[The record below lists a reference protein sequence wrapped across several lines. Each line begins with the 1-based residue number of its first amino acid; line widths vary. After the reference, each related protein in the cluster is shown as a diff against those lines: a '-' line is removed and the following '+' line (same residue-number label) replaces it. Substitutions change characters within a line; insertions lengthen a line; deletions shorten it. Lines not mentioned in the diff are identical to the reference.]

1 MHSER
6 QTQNFIINAFTSQ
19 LGYSLTPPCPSPVNA
34 PLLSQWLSRQDYT
47 PEQITHAINTL
58 TSLTRNQSSSLS
70 QVNASVYNLLRYG
83 LQGVPDGKGSFPTV
97 HFIDWQHPERNTFTI
112 SQEVTVM
119 CFDGKTPKRLDLV
132 LSVNG
137 IALAVIELKDAA
149 VSVEKGVG
157 QLITYQRR
165 ELIAPFFSTVQLLI
179 AGNESQGVRYGVIDA
194 PAKFFLSWTE
204 EPQAQDSTSRR
215 VRTLQAKT
223 DNLLLKGLISL
234 CLPERLLMLTH
245 DFMIFENETKKT
257 ARHNQFFAVMAARER
272 VIRREGG
279 IIWNTQGSGKSL
291 IMVWLAKWIVEHQ
304 GRVVIITDREE
315 LDSQIQTLFGSVKID
330 IARADSS
337 ENLRTLLASSQH
349 PVICTLIHKYGHGS
363 DIEDY
368 SRELLH
374 GLPRDFHA
382 KGNITAFIDECHRS
396 NSGVLHEAV
405 RKLMPDAVLIGFTG
419 TPLLRTDK
427 RTSAEVFGTFIH
439 TYKFNDAVKDGV
451 ILSLRYEAR
460 NVEQALS
467 DREAIDAEFERVT
480 CELTD
485 KAKNALKA
493 RWATFSKLYSSRERL
508 ERIAADIMKDM
519 NTLSGLADGTGNA
532 ILAAGSVYEA
542 CRYWEIFTSHGFTK
556 CAVITSYDPSGKN
569 ARSATS
575 DLRRES
581 EEDCKKHVYDAML
594 CGKSQRDFET
604 DATTK
609 FKTSPADMKLLIV
622 VDKLLTG
629 FDAPSARY
637 LYIDKSMRDHG
648 LFQAV
653 CRVNRP
659 CKGKTHGVII
669 DYMDLFRSI
678 QSAVNDYT
686 SEAFSG
692 YDRED
697 IEGLITNRYDEAH
710 AKMEQS
716 REKLTCLLENVDLP
730 RRDTDYIAYFCE
742 EEPTRR
748 EELYGLVSSITRS
761 FAECCGRLVSHYGYS
776 PEGVKS
782 LREEIHEYCRLK
794 DIVRLSSGDYL
805 GRSYDADM
813 RYILDTYVKAG
824 ESEITGVIDEITA
837 AGCDVGVVMGRLPCD
852 EIAKAEII
860 ENNLMHEIRIRM
872 GADPEYYTRLSSELE
887 KLLKRRK
894 TDAIDYA
901 DYIRE
906 MSELARKI
914 LNVSAPID
922 EVLCRYLNGNSE
934 LAERLTDAITRNI
947 SPGFRE
953 NLIKSRVVRNAIYS
967 CLHDASYS
975 ESEAEK
981 LTDEI
986 FSIIL
991 HRQEYD

>member
-6 QTQNFIINAFTSQ
+6 QTQNFIINSFTSQ

-83 LQGVPDGKGSFPTV
+83 LQGVPDGKGNFPTV
-97 HFIDWQHPERNTFTI
+97 HFIDWQHPERNTFII

-149 VSVEKGVG
+149 VSVEEGVG

-165 ELIAPFFSTVQLLI
+165 EFIAPFFSTVQLLI

-272 VIRREGG
+272 VNRREGG

-467 DREAIDAEFERVT
+467 DLEAIDAEFERVT

-493 RWATFSKLYSSRERL
+493 RWATFSKL
-508 ERIAADIMKDM
+508 
-519 NTLSGLADGTGNA
+519 
-532 ILAAGSVYEA
+532 
-542 CRYWEIFTSHGFTK
+542 
-556 CAVITSYDPSGKN
+556 
-569 ARSATS
+569 
-575 DLRRES
+575 
-581 EEDCKKHVYDAML
+581 
-594 CGKSQRDFET
+594 
-604 DATTK
+604 
-609 FKTSPADMKLLIV
+609 
-622 VDKLLTG
+622 
-629 FDAPSARY
+629 
-637 LYIDKSMRDHG
+637 
-648 LFQAV
+648 
-653 CRVNRP
+653 
-659 CKGKTHGVII
+659 
-669 DYMDLFRSI
+669 
-678 QSAVNDYT
+678 
-686 SEAFSG
+686 
-692 YDRED
+692 
-697 IEGLITNRYDEAH
+697 
-710 AKMEQS
+710 
-716 REKLTCLLENVDLP
+716 
-730 RRDTDYIAYFCE
+730 
-742 EEPTRR
+742 
-748 EELYGLVSSITRS
+748 
-761 FAECCGRLVSHYGYS
+761 
-776 PEGVKS
+776 
-782 LREEIHEYCRLK
+782 
-794 DIVRLSSGDYL
+794 
-805 GRSYDADM
+805 
-813 RYILDTYVKAG
+813 
-824 ESEITGVIDEITA
+824 
-837 AGCDVGVVMGRLPCD
+837 
-852 EIAKAEII
+852 
-860 ENNLMHEIRIRM
+860 
-872 GADPEYYTRLSSELE
+872 
-887 KLLKRRK
+887 
-894 TDAIDYA
+894 
-901 DYIRE
+901 
-906 MSELARKI
+906 
-914 LNVSAPID
+914 
-922 EVLCRYLNGNSE
+922 
-934 LAERLTDAITRNI
+934 
-947 SPGFRE
+947 
-953 NLIKSRVVRNAIYS
+953 
-967 CLHDASYS
+967 
-975 ESEAEK
+975 
-981 LTDEI
+981 
-986 FSIIL
+986 
-991 HRQEYD
+991 

>member
-6 QTQNFIINAFTSQ
+6 KTQNFIVSSFTSM
-19 LGYSLTPPCPSPVNA
+19 LGYSLTPPCPSPVNES
-34 PLLSQWLSRQDYT
+34 LLSHWLAQQNYT
-47 PEQITHAINTL
+47 LEQISHSINTL
-58 TSLTRNQSSSLS
+58 TSLTRNQSSALF
-70 QVNASVYNLLRYG
+70 QVNSKVYELLRYG

-97 HFIDWQHPERNTFTI
+97 HFIDWHNPRRNNFTI

-137 IALAVIELKDAA
+137 IALAVIELKDSA
-149 VSVEKGVG
+149 VSVEEGIG
-157 QLITYQRR
+157 QLITYQQR
-165 ELIAPFFSTVQLLI
+165 EYIARFFSTVQLVI
-179 AGNESQGVRYGVIDA
+179 AGNESQGVRYGVIET
-194 PAKFFLSWTE
+194 PAKYFRAWTE
-204 EPQAQDSTSRR
+204 EPQAQDITSRT

-234 CLPERLLMLTH
+234 CLPERLLTFTH
-245 DFMIFENETKKT
+245 DFMTFEGTTKKT
-257 ARHNQFFAVMAARER
+257 ARHNQFFAVMAAQER
-272 VIRREGG
+272 IHKREGG

-291 IMVWLAKWIVEHQ
+291 IMVWLAQWIVEHQ

-315 LDSQIQTLFGSVKID
+315 LDSQIQTLFGKVGIN
-330 IARADSS
+330 IARAESS
-337 ENLRTLLASSQH
+337 EHLRTLLADASP
-349 PVICTLIHKYGHGS
+349 PVICSLIHKYGHGS

-368 SRELLH
+368 SSEILTGVPEGFR
-374 GLPRDFHA
+374 A

-405 RKLMPDAVLIGFTG
+405 RKLMPGAVLIGFTG

-439 TYKFNDAVKDGV
+439 KYKFNDAVKDGV
-451 ILSLRYEAR
+451 ILPLRYEAR

-485 KAKNALKA
+485 KAKNMLKA

-519 NTLSGLADGTGNA
+519 NTLTGLADGKANA
-532 ILAAGSVYEA
+532 MLAAGSVYEA

-556 CAVITSYDPSGKN
+556 CAVITSYDPSGVN
-569 ARSATS
+569 ARSSAS

-581 EEDCKKHVYDAML
+581 EEDCKRHVYEAML
-594 CGKSQRDFET
+594 CGKSQGDFEKEAVNT
-604 DATTK
+604 
-609 FKTSPADMKLLIV
+609 FRTSPEDMKLLIV

-637 LYIDKSMRDHG
+637 LYIDKSMKDHG

-659 CKGKTHGVII
+659 CEGKTHGVII

-697 IEGLITNRYDEAH
+697 IEGLITNRYDEAV
-710 AKMEQS
+710 AKMEDS
-716 REKLTCLLENVDLP
+716 RERLTCLLENVNHP

-742 EEPTRR
+742 TAPERR
-748 EELYGLVSSITRS
+748 DELYGLVSSITRS
-761 FAECCGRLVSHYGYS
+761 FAECCGRLATHYGYS
-776 PEGVKS
+776 SDDVKV

-824 ESEITGVIDEITA
+824 ETEITGVIEEITA
-837 AGCDVGVVMGRLPCD
+837 AGCDVGEVMGRLRCD
-852 EIAKAEII
+852 ELAKAEII

-887 KLLKRRK
+887 KLLERRK
-894 TDAIDYA
+894 LDAIDYA
-901 DYIRE
+901 EYIRE
-906 MSELARKI
+906 MSELARRI
-914 LNVSAPID
+914 LYVSVPID
-922 EVLCRYLNGNSE
+922 EVLCRYLNGNKE
-934 LAERLTDAITRNI
+934 LAEKMTDAITRNI

-967 CLHDASYS
+967 CLNEASYS
-975 ESEAEK
+975 ERGAENM
-981 LTDEI
+981 TDDI
-986 FSIIL
+986 FSIML
-991 HRQEYD
+991 NRPEYD